1 MSLDI
6 AEILEDIED
15 SSGKI
20 KISPRVFIQIEVF
33 WPKDE
38 HGKPVSDEQM
48 FPILRKKHLKKMQ
61 PIGYVN
67 VANGFGS
74 LSTSCPGYWVLVKE
88 DTRLWKI
95 KLGKTYDEFAE
106 NLLKMKEWKGI
117 TQIFL

>member
-1 MSLDI
+1 MDI
-6 AEILEDIED
+6 AEILEDIEE
-15 SSGKI
+15 SNESV

-33 WPKDE
+33 WPKNE
-38 HGKPVSDEQM
+38 RGEPVSDEQM
-48 FPILRKKHLKKMQ
+48 FPIIRKKHLKKMQ

-74 LSTSCPGYWVLVKE
+74 LSVSCPGYWIIVKE
-88 DTRLWKI
+88 DTKLWKI
-95 KLGKTYDEFAE
+95 KMGKSYDEFAE

>member
-6 AEILEDIED
+6 ADILEDIEG
-15 SSGKI
+15 SNEQI
-20 KISPRVFIQIEVF
+20 KMSPKVFIQIEVF

-38 HGKPVSDEQM
+38 CGKPVSDERM
-48 FPILRKKHLKKMQ
+48 FHIIRKKHLKKMQ

-74 LSTSCPGYWVLVKE
+74 LSVSCPGYWIVVK
-88 DTRLWKI
+88 DNTRLWKI
-95 KLGKTYDEFAE
+95 KMGSTYDEFSE
-106 NLLKMKEWKGI
+106 NLSKIKEWSDI